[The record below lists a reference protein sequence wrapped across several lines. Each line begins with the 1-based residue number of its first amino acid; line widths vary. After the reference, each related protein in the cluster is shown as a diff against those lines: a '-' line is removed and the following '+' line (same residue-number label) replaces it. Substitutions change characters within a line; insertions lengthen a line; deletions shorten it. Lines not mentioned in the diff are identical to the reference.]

1 MREDESDDTRFT
13 RRQVLVGGAVL
24 AAGWVAGCGGSD
36 DDASDAGTDDTTTTT
51 PVRPPPELSG
61 DPFTLGVASGDP
73 TVTSVILWTRLAPDP
88 LALDGLGGMPD
99 EPVDVRWEVARD
111 DTFGDIVQT
120 GVAVA
125 EPGHAHSVHADAT
138 DLEPGAEYH
147 YRFLVGEATSP
158 VGRTR
163 TLPNGSPERF
173 GIGVVNCQ
181 WFETGTYAAYRHLV
195 EEPAV
200 DLVLHLGDYIYE
212 YPGVPDGPRPTQP
225 ANQLETLT
233 DYRLRY
239 ASYQLD
245 PELQAAHGR
254 FPWVLTWDDHEVANN
269 YMGDVLVEDPDPEAA
284 RALRT
289 AAYKAWW
296 EHLPVRVAAP
306 EGPDLPIYQHL
317 DIGDLARLYVLDQR
331 QHSDVPPCRDTDTA
345 AGDFGDCAERT
356 DDADRTRLGADQEA
370 WLDEATAESSAAWNL
385 IGNPVV
391 LAGVDGGSD
400 ADGPQYY
407 LDTWDGFPT
416 ARHRLIDQLAAV
428 DNPVVLTGDYHAGM
442 VLDVHQRPFEEGS
455 PLVAPEFMAPPIS
468 SVLFSADVTART
480 PQVRQQTNGHG
491 YLTVEVTPD
500 ELTVAFRVLDDV
512 ADADSAITTAATWAV
527 AAGDP
532 QAVEVSRG

>member
-1 MREDESDDTRFT
+1 MREDEVGQLGLT

-24 AAGWVAGCGGSD
+24 AAGWAAGCGGD
-36 DDASDAGTDDTTTTT
+36 DGDGGDGDGDGATTTTT

-73 TVTSVILWTRLAPDP
+73 TATSVILWTRLAPDP

-99 EPVDVRWEVARD
+99 ETVDVRWEVATD
-111 DTFGDIVQT
+111 DAFADVVQT
-120 GVAVA
+120 GVATA
-125 EPGHAHSVHADAT
+125 DPDHAHSVHADAA
-138 DLEPGAEYH
+138 DLEPGAEYR
-147 YRFLVGEATSP
+147 YRFTLGEAVSA

-163 TLPNGSPERF
+163 TLPDGSPDRF

-195 EEPAV
+195 DEPTV

-212 YPGVPDGPRPTQP
+212 YPGDPDGARPTQP
-225 ANQLETLT
+225 DHVLETLT

-269 YMGDVLVEDPDPEAA
+269 YMGEVLVEDPDPAVA
-284 RALRT
+284 RARRA
-289 AAYKAWW
+289 AAYQAWW
-296 EHLPVRVAAP
+296 EHLPVRFDPP
-306 EGPDLPIYQHL
+306 EGADLPIYQHL
-317 DIGDLARLYVLDQR
+317 DVGDLARLYVLDQR

-345 AGDFGDCAERT
+345 VGDFGDCAERT
-356 DDADRTRLGADQEA
+356 DDADRTRLGAEQEA
-370 WLDEATAESSAAWNL
+370 WFDDATAESSATWNL

-400 ADGPQYY
+400 ADGPKYY

-416 ARHRLIDQLAAV
+416 ARHRLIDRLTTV

-442 VLDVHQRPFEEGS
+442 VLDVNQRPFEAGS
-455 PLVAPEFMAPPIS
+455 PLVATEFMAPPIS
-468 SVLFSADVTART
+468 SVLFAADVTGRT

-532 QAVEVSRG
+532 QAVET